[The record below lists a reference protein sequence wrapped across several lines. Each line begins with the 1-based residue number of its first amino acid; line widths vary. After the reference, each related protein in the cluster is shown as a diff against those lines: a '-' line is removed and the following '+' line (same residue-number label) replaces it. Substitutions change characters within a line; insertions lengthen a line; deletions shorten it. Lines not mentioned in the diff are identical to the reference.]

1 MVAVVASSLPGAK
14 SFGARDGQGTG
25 QAGCCWGPLTRQD
38 QAQPVPKKPAQL
50 EHEGLCRT
58 KSFRC
63 CWLGLGSVLLA
74 GVTAVGS
81 PAPGETPITHG
92 LFCSL
97 FFFFFS
103 PLASSVQS
111 HCSPRVSCP
120 LQIPFPSKHKAKA
133 IQPHVG
139 TPSVRPRAGGGGAPR
154 CHPRLHPP
162 AGLVPPQQLLASGDL
177 ALPRQQLPA
186 RQLRAVVGRGGVCS
200 CHPREELGGSV
211 RRAAR

>member
-1 MVAVVASSLPGAK
+1 MVAVVTSSLPGAK
-14 SFGARDGQGTG
+14 SFGAREGQGTG
-25 QAGCCWGPLTRQD
+25 QAGCCWGPLTCWD
-38 QAQPVPKKPAQL
+38 QAQPVPKKTAAQL

-63 CWLGLGSVLLA
+63 RWLGLGSVLLV

-81 PAPGETPITHG
+81 PALGETPITHG
-92 LFCSL
+92 LVCFA
-97 FFFFFS
+97 FFS

-139 TPSVRPRAGGGGAPR
+139 TPSVRPRAGGGGLLGATPACIHQRVWPLRSSFWQAGTWLCHGSSCPRGSSGQWLAGGGSACAP
-154 CHPRLHPP
+154 P
-162 AGLVPPQQLLASGDL
+162 
-177 ALPRQQLPA
+177 
-186 RQLRAVVGRGGVCS
+186 GGA
-200 CHPREELGGSV
+200 GGSV